1 MSQVAVG
8 QGIMKI
14 IAAAL
19 AVVTM
24 LGSPALAQMRSRE
37 ASPGRFYLYGEY
49 NYYTDSS
56 DLRGGGGGLG
66 WNFNRYLG
74 LQGGAQFLTSSQS
87 AGGALPSI
95 ASNAVNLDA
104 TILYGEAKLSWP
116 LTESLSVYASAGA
129 AYIDGSASVTLLT
142 SPPATVSVSRSA
154 TGYRIGLGTEYW
166 FSRHWGLRAG
176 WHRQNAGGV
185 ADDIGAGIAFRF

>member
-1 MSQVAVG
+1 
-8 QGIMKI
+8 MKI

-19 AVVTM
+19 AVVTV
-24 LGSPALAQMRSRE
+24 LGSPALAQMRARE
-37 ASPGRFYLYGEY
+37 PSPFYLYGEY

-74 LQGGAQFLTSSQS
+74 LQGGVQFLTSSQS

-95 ASNAVNLDA
+95 ASNTVDLDA
-104 TILYGEAKLSWP
+104 TVLYGEAKLSLP
-116 LTESLSVYASAGA
+116 LTDSLSVYASAGG
-129 AYIDGSASVTLLT
+129 AYTDGSISVALLT
-142 SPPATVSVSRSA
+142 SPPSKFSVSRSA

-166 FSRHWGLRAG
+166 ISRQWGLRAS
-176 WHRQNAGGV
+176 WHQQNSGGV
-185 ADDIGAGIAFRF
+185 SSEIGAGIAFRF